1 MREFWKKLKSIKLA
15 IALIVILATG
25 SLLATLIPQGK
36 ASEEYFKLYPKFVAE
51 LVVQTGLNRF
61 FSSILFLVPALL
73 FFINLGACALDRL
86 VRELRKKNKRRHGPD
101 ILHVG
106 LLLLIVGGIVSFSG
120 RQEGM
125 VRLAAGESVA
135 LPNGEILHL
144 IKFSDERYED
154 GRPKD
159 WTSLV
164 NLEKDGTL
172 LKENVEIRVNKPLRI
187 GAITIYQNSYSAALA
202 VAVSAPDGSV
212 TTLARGESFE
222 AEGVRIFF
230 MTTEKK
236 PGVETGEAQA
246 VLRVQGGGLD
256 GAVRVDSQ
264 GILVGRYAVATTQ
277 VLSTGLQAVSD
288 PGYPFVLVSLI
299 LIGLGTALT
308 FAQKLNDTLKEEK
321 A

>member
-1 MREFWKKLKSIKLA
+1 VREFWKKLKSIKLA

-135 LPNGEILHL
+135 LPNGEIL
-144 IKFSDERYED
+144 
-154 GRPKD
+154 PV
-159 WTSLV
+159 V

-222 AEGVRIFF
+222 AEGIRIFF

-236 PGVETGEAQA
+236 PGVETGETQA

>member
-1 MREFWKKLKSIKLA
+1 
-15 IALIVILATG
+15 
-25 SLLATLIPQGK
+25 
-36 ASEEYFKLYPKFVAE
+36 
-51 LVVQTGLNRF
+51 
-61 FSSILFLVPALL
+61 
-73 FFINLGACALDRL
+73 
-86 VRELRKKNKRRHGPD
+86 
-101 ILHVG
+101 
-106 LLLLIVGGIVSFSG
+106 
-120 RQEGM
+120 
-125 VRLAAGESVA
+125 
-135 LPNGEILHL
+135 
-144 IKFSDERYED
+144 
-154 GRPKD
+154 
-159 WTSLV
+159 
-164 NLEKDGTL
+164 
-172 LKENVEIRVNKPLRI
+172 
-187 GAITIYQNSYSAALA
+187 
-202 VAVSAPDGSV
+202 
-212 TTLARGESFE
+212 
-222 AEGVRIFF
+222 